1 MDQPWVKEYL
11 ERIHAPRPA
20 GPGTDGLRS
29 LHAAHLHTV
38 PFENLSIHLGEVIRL
53 DQEALLDKL
62 LARTRGGF
70 CYELNGGFALLLGAL
85 GFDVTM
91 LAARVFAGDDLG
103 PPFDHL
109 VLRVDT
115 PEPWLADV
123 GFGKHSLY
131 PLRLNDRSAQDD
143 PDGQFTVTET
153 PDGDV
158 DVSLDGKPQYRVE
171 LRPRRIRD
179 FEPMCWW
186 HQTSPKS
193 HFTRSLTCSL
203 RTETGRV
210 TLTDR
215 LLKETRNGERKET
228 ELIEDVAVLAAY
240 QAYFGIRLER
250 VPHIRRRI

>member
-1 MDQPWVKEYL
+1 MDQPWVDDYL
-11 ERIHAPRPA
+11 ERIRAPRPERPDA
-20 GPGTDGLRS
+20 DGLSS
-29 LHAAHLHTV
+29 LHAAHLHAV
-38 PFENLSIHLGEVIRL
+38 PFENLSIHLGEAIRL
-53 DQEALLDKL
+53 DREALLEKL

-70 CYELNGGFALLLGAL
+70 CYELNGGFALLLDAL
-85 GFDVTM
+85 GFDVTL
-91 LAARVFAGDDLG
+91 LAARVFAGSELG

-131 PLRLNDRSAQDD
+131 PLRLDDRHPQDD
-143 PDGQFTVTET
+143 PDGRFTVTET

-158 DVSLDGKPQYRVE
+158 DVSVGSHPQYRVE
-171 LRPRRIRD
+171 LRPRRIGD

-186 HQTSPKS
+186 HQTSPRS

-203 RTETGRV
+203 RTATGRV
-210 TLTDR
+210 TLSDR
-215 LLKETRNGERKET
+215 LLIETRNGERTET
-228 ELIEDVAVLAAY
+228 ELTDDGEVLAAY

-250 VPHIRRRI
+250 VPHVRRRV